1 MDGYTIP
8 MFGLITVAAS
18 AQIIG
23 KDTVIVRQ
31 IVRECLKTECVGSET
46 VHAHDC
52 RSLLTPLD
60 KMQFHISCS
69 SHFIAYRIDRHSLL
83 LAVCMGGVTT
93 PCRAVES
100 DIHSEEDYSTMDV
113 REAVLEFQHSKLH
126 LSRHSR
132 RGYRLRLAVFTSW
145 CEQQGLELEAITA
158 RHIRTFI
165 DAVASRPGQKGST
178 LRPSSVRLY
187 ITTVKTFLS
196 WCSKEEDFEE
206 LVSPKIVSRIPTPRI
221 APPLIETFTPEQI
234 AALFVATEEQP
245 FPVRDRAILS
255 LLLDTGIR
263 ASELVGLTL
272 DCCWLDP
279 DDSYL
284 LVHGKGKSREVPLG
298 RTAR

>member
-1 MDGYTIP
+1 
-8 MFGLITVAAS
+8 
-18 AQIIG
+18 
-23 KDTVIVRQ
+23 
-31 IVRECLKTECVGSET
+31 
-46 VHAHDC
+46 
-52 RSLLTPLD
+52 
-60 KMQFHISCS
+60 
-69 SHFIAYRIDRHSLL
+69 
-83 LAVCMGGVTT
+83 
-93 PCRAVES
+93 
-100 DIHSEEDYSTMDV
+100 
-113 REAVLEFQHSKLH
+113 
-126 LSRHSR
+126 
-132 RGYRLRLAVFTSW
+132 VFTSW

-298 RTAR
+298 RTARTALRRYVTRHRHPRQASEQHVFLGRTGEQLMVSGLEQIIRPIGSRARIKGVRCSPHTFRHTFACMYLLGGGDIYKLSRLMGHESVKITERYLGAIKAKQARQGGESVLDRLKKDL